1 MAFSM
6 GYMSWLTSRF
16 RNWVLGHIAVRFNGP
31 LMLQCKA
38 AAPALQQAA
47 LC

>member
-31 LMLQCKA
+31 LMFKGQA
-38 AAPALQQAA
+38 PAPAL
-47 LC
+47 